1 MKKILCLLLVCV
13 CAFSIVACSSAPD
26 FYKEFKEAAAQTSP
40 TTVTLTV
47 KQEQAYATLNA
58 RFVTTYAEDGSATIV
73 YSRDVFN
80 EIGTGTADEPI
91 STLTGTVTCD
101 AQGNYS
107 DGGAFAGNSAVVSGV
122 NFDFNKK
129 KMNAT
134 FSTDGNVLNA
144 TVAAADTAAVLGVDF
159 GVDVTITITKSEGK
173 IIAFTLEYTA
183 AEGKVYVNCVY
194 N

>member
-13 CAFSIVACSSAPD
+13 CAFSIVACDDDPNYYKD
-26 FYKEFKEAAAQTSP
+26 FETAAAQTSP

-47 KQEQAYATLNA
+47 KQEQAVATLNA
-58 RFVTTYAEDGSATIV
+58 TFVTTYAEDGSAVIT
-73 YSRDVFN
+73 YSRDVIN
-80 EIGTGTADEPI
+80 PIGTGSADETI
-91 STLTGTVTCD
+91 STVTGTVTCD

-107 DGGAFAGNSAVVSGV
+107 DGGEFKGNSAVVSGV
-122 NFDFNKK
+122 SFKFNKK

-134 FSTDGNVLNA
+134 FSNDGNVLNA
-144 TVAAADTAAVLGVDF
+144 TVAAADTASVLGVDF
-159 GVDVTITITKSEGK
+159 GVDVTVTITKSEGK